1 MSLDW
6 EATRIALPP
15 LEWVVM
21 TRNKF
26 LVCVVADQFDESFIS
41 RIIPLFCRRNNQPVS
56 MLIEKEIIPFLSN
69 LLLEE
74 EFPLQLMHPVK
85 YDSGITDFMTDGSVL

>member
-1 MSLDW
+1 
-6 EATRIALPP
+6 
-15 LEWVVM
+15 
-21 TRNKF
+21 
-26 LVCVVADQFDESFIS
+26 
-41 RIIPLFCRRNNQPVS
+41 

-74 EFPLQLMHPVK
+74 EFPLQLMHLVK